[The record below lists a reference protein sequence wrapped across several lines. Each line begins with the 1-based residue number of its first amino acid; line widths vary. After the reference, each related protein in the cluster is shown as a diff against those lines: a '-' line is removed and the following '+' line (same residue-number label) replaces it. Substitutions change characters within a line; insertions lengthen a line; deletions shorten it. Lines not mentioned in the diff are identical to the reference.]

1 MRNAVWFGAWA
12 HKHTECA
19 CIIFKQITL
28 QCLTISSWRN
38 EHCHYYFF
46 LFSLLRCGFACAL
59 VVHFGSGGLRWQC
72 TNVAQHIAQFRSCSE
87 ILIIFFYLSLLA
99 VAVAAAVTLW
109 CWLLNPPQMCGG
121 WWWCSGD
128 DVIAWYAKHA
138 ANVYLFDFIS
148 YYFGSHHSPLYIIL
162 FSTQMWPRMSVG
174 HVNYGRKKND
184 KKKNMNIIE
193 NLHWSLGLSV
203 RACECWWFRPLTE
216 TSAWFTARKK
226 KSELREILPLHSLAV
241 LMAMA
246 KVCVPVQVR
255 FGVGDWGPKWRHD
268 FAPPSTHGFY
278 IIIIFNEYNVTC
290 VCVCHKW
297 ILNGRL

>member
-1 MRNAVWFGAWA
+1 MICEARGKCLFVWFHFLLFWFSSFSII
-12 HKHTECA
+12 HN
-19 CIIFKQITL
+19 IIF
-28 QCLTISSWRN
+28 
-38 EHCHYYFF
+38 H
-46 LFSLLRCGFACAL
+46 
-59 VVHFGSGGLRWQC
+59 
-72 TNVAQHIAQFRSCSE
+72 TNVAPDVGRACQLR
-87 ILIIFFYLSLLA
+87 
-99 VAVAAAVTLW
+99 TKKK
-109 CWLLNPPQMCGG
+109 
-121 WWWCSGD
+121 WW
-128 DVIAWYAKHA
+128 
-138 ANVYLFDFIS
+138 
-148 YYFGSHHSPLYIIL
+148 
-162 FSTQMWPRMSVG
+162 
-174 HVNYGRKKND
+174 
-184 KKKNMNIIE
+184 KKKNLNKIE

-290 VCVCHKW
+290 VCVCVTNGFWMDAYSHWQSKHALHTTYPTRDNVTVAAPHGGVGHAVKIVCGYIELRRW
-297 ILNGRL
+297 RATRPALQLNVTRALVVGTRSGMGNGEVHHDDSVMSTKPGVDRGILLIDWDQISIWMFVF